1 MPDEARGLRFLVVE
15 DHSFQRRILAQV
27 LRQMGAAEVLEAED
41 GQQALDLL
49 GAARV
54 PVDIVV
60 SDLWMPG
67 MDGMQLLRRL
77 GEVAPQASVI
87 VASALDAETRESVA
101 REASA
106 GGVRMLGASDK
117 PLTAAK
123 LAPLIASHRDRTSS

>member
-41 GQQALDLL
+41 GRHALELL
-49 GAARV
+49 GAAKQA
-54 PVDIVV
+54 VDIVV

-67 MDGMQLLRRL
+67 MDGMQLMRRL
-77 GEVAPQASVI
+77 GEAAPEASVI
-87 VASALDAETRESVA
+87 LASALDPEAREVVA
-101 REASA
+101 REARE
-106 GGVRMLGASDK
+106 GGVRLLGASDK

-123 LAPLIASHRDRTSS
+123 LAPLIALHRQGRG

>member
-1 MPDEARGLRFLVVE
+1 MPEEARGLRFLVVE

-27 LRQMGAAEVLEAED
+27 LRQMGAAEVLESGD

-49 GAARV
+49 AARE

-67 MDGMQLLRRL
+67 MDGMQLMRRL
-77 GEVAPQASVI
+77 GEAAPQASVI
-87 VASALDAETRESVA
+87 LASALDPEARELVA
-101 REASA
+101 REVSES
-106 GGVRMLGASDK
+106 GVSLLGASDK

-123 LAPLIASHRDRTSS
+123 LAPLIAEYRRVRG

>member
-1 MPDEARGLRFLVVE
+1 MPEEARGLRFLVVE

-27 LRQMGAAEVLEAED
+27 LRQMGAAEVLESGD

-49 GAARV
+49 AARE

-67 MDGMQLLRRL
+67 MDGMQLMRRL
-77 GEVAPQASVI
+77 GEAAPQASVI
-87 VASALDAETRESVA
+87 LASALDPEARELVA
-101 REASA
+101 REVRES
-106 GGVRMLGASDK
+106 GVSLLGASDK

-123 LAPLIASHRDRTSS
+123 LAPLIAEYRRVRG